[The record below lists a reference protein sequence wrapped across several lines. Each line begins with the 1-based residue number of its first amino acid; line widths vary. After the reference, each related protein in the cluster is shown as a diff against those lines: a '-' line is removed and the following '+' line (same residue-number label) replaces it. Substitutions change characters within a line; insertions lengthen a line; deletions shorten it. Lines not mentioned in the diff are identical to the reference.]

1 MQLTSVSVSWRYSA
15 YQCENRYRRA
25 FRHSDSGFVIIF
37 AIWGVWGKL
46 PRRVN
51 FFCSSELR
59 ITISDLTPPPKS
71 VTGNNTQRVHQI
83 CFVSD
88 AEVAL
93 KHFNELLNDL
103 PQTYR
108 EFDALQQR
116 FTANKLQNLI
126 ASLQKCDQSNNSS
139 NNKKKAEL
147 CFAARHALLALV
159 TPEHSHEVSEQQRQM
174 QLVGNFI

>member
-1 MQLTSVSVSWRYSA
+1 MGCVGQITKTCQFFLLIRTSHHD
-15 YQCENRYRRA
+15 
-25 FRHSDSGFVIIF
+25 FRPH
-37 AIWGVWGKL
+37 
-46 PRRVN
+46 
-51 FFCSSELR
+51 
-59 ITISDLTPPPKS
+59 PPPSKS

-88 AEVAL
+88 AEVAR
-93 KHFNELLNDL
+93 KHFDELLNDL

>member
-1 MQLTSVSVSWRYSA
+1 MIPDLSLFLQYGVCGQITKTCQFFLLIRTSHHD
-15 YQCENRYRRA
+15 
-25 FRHSDSGFVIIF
+25 FRPHPG
-37 AIWGVWGKL
+37 
-46 PRRVN
+46 
-51 FFCSSELR
+51 
-59 ITISDLTPPPKS
+59 PPPSKS

-88 AEVAL
+88 AEVAR
-93 KHFNELLNDL
+93 KHFDELLNDL

-159 TPEHSHEVSEQQRQM
+159 TPEHSHEVSEQQRQL